1 MKREST
7 GETDGSMNA
16 LCDEVRRAASKIQE
30 TRNCGV
36 IRLEMPERSAV
47 FSRILYDRTCLLL
60 VCSLVDLIH
69 VLFVEHL
76 GAAFFATAGDGTIVC
91 HFAQDRIGR
100 RDASSFS
107 EVGMWMERKNASS
120 FSMPVWMTV
129 SMSSDGVAS
138 MTLTAN

>member
-1 MKREST
+1 MKRERT

-47 FSRILYDRTCLLL
+47 FSRILYDRTCLSL

-69 VLFVEHL
+69 VLFVEYL
-76 GAAFFATAGDGTIVC
+76 DAAFFAAAGDGTIVC

-100 RDASSFS
+100 RDAECFQ
-107 EVGMWMERKNASS
+107 
-120 FSMPVWMTV
+120 
-129 SMSSDGVAS
+129 
-138 MTLTAN
+138 